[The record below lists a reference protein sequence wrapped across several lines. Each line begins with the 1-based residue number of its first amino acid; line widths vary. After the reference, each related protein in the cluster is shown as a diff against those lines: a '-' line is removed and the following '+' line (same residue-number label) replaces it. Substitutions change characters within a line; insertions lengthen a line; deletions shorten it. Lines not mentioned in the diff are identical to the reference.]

1 MLNLTGYHGRE
12 LVYAG
17 SRTLVYRGVR
27 NRDRHP
33 VIIKALRNPHP
44 NLKELVQF
52 RNQYIIARELQHP
65 HIVQLLALE
74 RYSNGYALIMP
85 DSGAIALSE
94 YCASFQ
100 LSLRE
105 VLNISLQLVEALH
118 YLNQYGIIH
127 KDIKPANIIIHA
139 ETHRVQ
145 LIDFSISSFL
155 PKEQQQLL
163 NPRGLEGS
171 LSYISPEQTGRMNR
185 GIDYRADFYS
195 LGIVLYQMLTGEL
208 PFISEDPTELIYYHI
223 AQTAKF
229 PEESTV
235 PAILQNI
242 VLKLLRKNAEDR
254 YQSALG
260 LKHDLEQCLQQLD
273 STGDIAIDFT
283 LAEGDRSDRFLIPEK
298 LYGREQEVQTLLEAF
313 ERVACGATEMML
325 VTGFSGIG
333 KTTVI
338 NEVHKPIVRQR
349 GYFIRGK
356 FDQFNRNIPFSALV
370 QAFQELIEQLLGSS
384 EADLRIWKEKVLAAL
399 GENGAVISEVIP
411 DLEQIIGKQP
421 PVRALSTNAAQNRF
435 NLLFS
440 KFITVFTSQ
449 EHPLVLFL
457 DDLQW
462 ADRASLQLLQLL
474 MDDSKSGYLLL
485 LGAYRDNEVFP
496 THSSILTL
504 EEIEKQGGTLH
515 RLHLA
520 ELDRPEI
527 ALLVADTLLCSPE
540 LAEPLANFV
549 YEKTEGNPF
558 FTTQFLKG
566 LYEDGVISFSHSR
579 YNFMSSIEQ
588 VWQYNL
594 ARIRELYLTDDV
606 AEFMVD
612 RLQKM
617 SAETQEAMTI
627 AACIGNEFDLKTL
640 ALVRQQSLEETAAIL
655 WPALVEGLIL
665 PENQT
670 YKFYLYDEQLKI
682 VEEGSNP
689 CYKFLHD
696 RVQQA
701 AYTLIADRKKQE
713 IHLQIGESLW
723 ANMEADA
730 ENVFEIVDHL
740 NMAEELICDRDRR
753 DRISQLNLQAAQKA
767 KTTTAYASAKDYADA
782 GRLFLADNCWSA
794 QYRLTINLYI
804 TTLEAEFL
812 NTNFETVKTIAE
824 TILEHAITILDRVR
838 VYEILLQADVSQNNM
853 QQVIDT
859 GLKVLELLQ
868 VELSEN
874 PRDRI
879 TSLHQLI
886 DLPEMKEPHIL
897 AAMNI
902 LTNIITTAWMI
913 GPELFQKITFTMVD
927 LSLTYGNCSDSI
939 VGYAWYSMLLCEE
952 VDDVEFGY
960 ELGEISLLLV
970 DRLNALEIKAQVCNI
985 VAGVSR
991 IWKRHPRECTELE
1004 LEGFHSGLQSGDF
1017 ECASYSAIE
1026 YCHYLFIMGANLQF
1040 AKSEFKKYRDTVERL
1055 KQTYHLDYLSSWQ
1068 QTVWNLQEISANPT
1082 QLFDANPH
1090 VEHQRVQQL
1099 IDEEQTVLVYHYHLL
1114 KTFLNYLFRDYQS
1127 AVKYALLAIPEAKAN
1142 GSTLFDPPAIFYA
1155 SLALLAGFRETE
1167 TTQQTEYLQQVEGNL
1182 IQMAHWANFAPN
1194 NYQHQWDLIAAE
1206 KARNLGQQWEAITL
1220 YKRAREGAKENEY
1233 LHHEAISCELT
1244 GEFYLE
1250 QGMAEV
1256 AQVYI
1261 RDAYYAYERWGAN
1274 TKIEDLEQ
1282 RYSQFISPII
1292 DREDRR
1298 LSADRTITENTSL
1311 DRESSSSGSSLF
1323 LDLSSVI
1330 KTSQALSGEVNLPQL
1345 VTKLIQVAIQNAGAT
1360 KGALLLPKQQSL
1372 FVEAMADS
1380 VDNKPNIRI
1389 TSLVRSLPLELNREL
1404 PISIIH
1410 TVWRTVKTLVLN
1422 DASQESRFA
1431 SDDYLIQYQPKS
1443 ILCLPLLNQGKAIAI
1458 LYLENKL
1465 TKDTFT
1471 KDRLEILQLIGTQA
1485 AISLENARLYQSLA
1499 DYSHNLEVKVEQRTE
1514 ELQENNQQLQQ
1525 TLKQLQHTQAQLI
1538 QTEKMSSLGQMV
1550 AGIAHEINNPINF
1563 IYGNIIYARQ
1573 YVNALLNLIYLFE
1586 EKTSDNNAKIAEKI
1600 EEMELD
1606 YLRSDLDNLFN
1617 SMETGSDRIRTII
1630 QGLRNFAR
1638 LDESEYKQ
1646 VDIHEGLDNTL
1657 LMVQHRLQ
1665 EDRFRPRITVVKHYS
1680 QLPLVHCWASQLNQV
1695 FLNILTNAID
1705 AFDGMEEEKHR
1716 EIQIT
1721 TEIVAPETIQIS
1733 IQDNGS
1739 GMSESNLQKAFDPF
1753 FTTKPVGQGTGL
1765 GLSTSYQIIT
1775 QQHRG
1780 KLQCFSQPGEGTEL
1794 RIQIPIG

>member
-1 MLNLTGYHGRE
+1 MLNLRGYHGHE

-27 NRDRHP
+27 TRDRHP
-33 VIIKALRNPHP
+33 VVIKVLRNPYP
-44 NLKELVQF
+44 SVKELVQF

-74 RYSNGYALIMP
+74 RYGNAYALIMP

-94 YCASFQ
+94 YCTSSQ
-100 LSLRE
+100 LSLRDT
-105 VLNISLQLVEALH
+105 LNISLQLVDALH
-118 YLNQYGIIH
+118 YLNQQDIIH
-127 KDIKPANIIIHA
+127 KDIKPANIIIDA

-145 LIDFSISSFL
+145 LIDFSISSL
-155 PKEQQQLL
+155 LLKEQQQLL

-195 LGIVLYQMLTGEL
+195 FGITLYQLLTGEL
-208 PFISEDPTELIYYHI
+208 PFNSEDPTELIYYHI
-223 AQTAKF
+223 AQTAQF
-229 PEESTV
+229 PEDSNV
-235 PAILQNI
+235 PAILQEI
-242 VLKLLRKNAEDR
+242 VLKLMGKNAEDR

-260 LKHDLEQCLQQLD
+260 LKHDLEQCLQQLEA
-273 STGDIAIDFT
+273 TGDIAIEFT
-283 LAEGDRSDRFLIPEK
+283 LAEGDRSDRFLIPQK
-298 LYGREQEVQTLLEAF
+298 LYGRETEVQTLLDAF
-313 ERVACGATEMML
+313 ERVARGATEMML

-333 KTTVI
+333 KTATI
-338 NEVHKPIVRQR
+338 NEVHKPIVRQH
-349 GYFIRGK
+349 GYFIHGK
-356 FDQFNRNIPFSALV
+356 FDQFNRNTPFSALV

-384 EADLRIWKEKVLAAL
+384 EAELKIWKQKILAAL
-399 GENGAVISEVIP
+399 GEDGDVISQVIP
-411 DLEQIIGKQP
+411 ELEQIIGRQP
-421 PVRALSTNAAQNRF
+421 PVRELSANAAQNRF

-474 MDDSKSGYLLL
+474 VDDSASSYLLL

-496 THSSILTL
+496 THPLILTL
-504 EEIEKQGGTLH
+504 EEIEKQSGTLH

-520 ELDRPEI
+520 ALDRPEI
-527 ALLVADTLLCSPE
+527 AQLVADTLLCSPN

-566 LYEDGVISFSHSR
+566 LHEDGLITFSLSDSNLMDSR
-579 YNFMSSIEQ
+579 AQ

-606 AEFMVD
+606 AEFMVT
-612 RLQKM
+612 RLQKL
-617 SAETQEAMTI
+617 SADTQEIMTI
-627 AACIGNEFDLKTL
+627 AACIGNEFDLETL
-640 ALVRQQSLEETAAIL
+640 ALVRQQSLPETATHL

-670 YKFYLYDEQLKI
+670 YKFYLYDEQLKNI
-682 VEEGSNP
+682 NEGSNP
-689 CYKFLHD
+689 CYHFLHD

-713 IHLQIGESLW
+713 IHLQIGEILW
-723 ANMEADA
+723 ATMEADA
-730 ENVFEIVDHL
+730 ENIFEIVDHL
-740 NMAEELICDRDRR
+740 NMAEALIRDRR
-753 DRISQLNLQAAQKA
+753 DSIAQLNLQAAKKA
-767 KTTTAYASAKDYADA
+767 KTTTAYAAAKDYADA
-782 GRLFLADNCWSA
+782 GRSFLADNCWSA
-794 QYRLTINLYI
+794 QYSLTINLYLVS
-804 TTLEAEFL
+804 LEAEFL
-812 NTNFETVKTIAE
+812 NTNFDTVKNLAE
-824 TILEHAITILDRVR
+824 IILEHAITILDRVK
-838 VYEILLQADVSQNNM
+838 VYEILLQADVSQNKM

-879 TSLHQLI
+879 DSLPQLI
-886 DLPEMKEPHIL
+886 ELPEMTDLHIL

-902 LTNIITTAWMI
+902 LKNIITTAWML
-913 GPELFQKITFTMVD
+913 GPKLFQQVTFTMVD

-939 VGYAWYSMLLCEE
+939 VGYAWYSMLLCEN

-960 ELGEISLLLV
+960 ELGEVCLILI
-970 DRLNALEIKAQVCNI
+970 DRFNALDVKSQVCNI
-985 VAGVSR
+985 VAGISR
-991 IWKRHPRECTELE
+991 MWKRHPQECIKLE

-1017 ECASYSAIE
+1017 EPASYSAVE
-1026 YCHYLFIMGANLQF
+1026 YCHYLFIMGENLQF
-1040 AKSEFKKYRDTVERL
+1040 ANNEFTKYRDTIERL
-1055 KQTYHLDYLSSWQ
+1055 KQNYHLDYLAPWQ
-1068 QTVWNLQEISANPT
+1068 QTVWNLQGISTNATQLLHANP
-1082 QLFDANPH
+1082 QIEDRYL
-1090 VEHQRVQQL
+1090 QKL
-1099 IDEEQTVLVYHYHLL
+1099 IDEEQLVLVYHYHLL
-1114 KTFLNYLFRDYQS
+1114 KTFLNYLFRDYQA
-1127 AVKYALLAIPEAKAN
+1127 AVEHALIAIPEAKLN
-1142 GSTLFDPPAIFYA
+1142 GSTMFDPPAIFYA
-1155 SLALLAGFRETE
+1155 SLALLAAFRESE
-1167 TTQQTEYLQQVEGNL
+1167 PTQQTEYLRQIEDNL
-1182 IQMAHWANFAPN
+1182 IQMATWAHFAPH

-1206 KARNLGQQWEAITL
+1206 KARNSEQKWEAVTF
-1220 YKRAREGAKENEY
+1220 YQRAREGAKENEY
-1233 LHHEAISCELT
+1233 LHHEAIACELT

-1261 RDAYYAYERWGAN
+1261 RDAYYAYQRWGAN

-1282 RYSQFISPII
+1282 RYSGFITPII
-1292 DREDRR
+1292 DREDNRV
-1298 LSADRTITENTSL
+1298 STDRTITESTSIN
-1311 DRESSSSGSSLF
+1311 RESSSSGSSLF
-1323 LDLSSVI
+1323 LDLSSAI
-1330 KTSQALSGEVNLPQL
+1330 KTSQALSGEVDLSQL
-1345 VTKLIQVAIQNAGAT
+1345 LTKLIQVVIQNAGAT
-1360 KGALLLPKQQSL
+1360 KGALLLPKNQSL
-1372 FVEAMADS
+1372 FVEVIAES
-1380 VDNKPNIRI
+1380 VENQPNVRI
-1389 TSLVRSLPLELNREL
+1389 SSLVRSLPLELTLEL
-1404 PISIIH
+1404 PVSIIH
-1410 TVWRTVKTLVLN
+1410 TVWRTGKILVLN
-1422 DASQESRFA
+1422 HASQESRFA
-1431 SDDYLIQYQPKS
+1431 SDRYLMQYHPKS

-1465 TKDTFT
+1465 TTDTFT

-1563 IYGNIIYARQ
+1563 IYGNVIYARQ
-1573 YVNALLNLIYLFE
+1573 YVDDLLDLIHLYEENVANVNAE
-1586 EKTSDNNAKIAEKI
+1586 IAEKL

-1606 YLRSDLDNLFN
+1606 YLRSDLDSLFT

-1646 VDIHEGLDNTL
+1646 VDIRD
-1657 LMVQHRLQ
+1657 
-1665 EDRFRPRITVVKHYS
+1665 K
-1680 QLPLVHCWASQLNQV
+1680 
-1695 FLNILTNAID
+1695 
-1705 AFDGMEEEKHR
+1705 
-1716 EIQIT
+1716 IQW
-1721 TEIVAPETIQIS
+1721 
-1733 IQDNGS
+1733 
-1739 GMSESNLQKAFDPF
+1739 M
-1753 FTTKPVGQGTGL
+1753 
-1765 GLSTSYQIIT
+1765 
-1775 QQHRG
+1775 
-1780 KLQCFSQPGEGTEL
+1780 
-1794 RIQIPIG
+1794 